1 MWMLGKTKRYLEV
14 TRVLLKYNL
23 IPELYRD
30 LRTDY
35 ISNPEC
41 TCAFDLEN
49 RQTAVK
55 LRQAFEELGPTFIK
69 MGQTMSKRPDLVPQ
83 PYVVEMVNLQDK
95 VKPVPFE
102 EMAES
107 LDLACVCEYQ
117 TREERNRKKTT
128 EELKA
133 SRERKAKAFIE
144 IFDSFDPEPIACGSI
159 AQVYKGTLE
168 SKPVAVKILRPNL
181 IDTINIDLSIL
192 DDFKPVMRKVLG
204 LGSNFDIDAFL
215 LEIREMLT
223 HEVDLRTEAVN
234 MRRFEDNFKNVK
246 NVTVPKIY
254 SDYCSANV
262 LTMEFIQGIQIK
274 DIINMPVPQS
284 KKSEY
289 TRTITKS
296 YLKQVYIDGFYHAD
310 PHGGNMLV
318 QENDTIAFIDFG
330 AVGSIDEE
338 LQKHMLEF
346 YYAINNRDVEGA
358 TQGFLKIGGAD
369 AREVDIHRLRKDMD
383 SLIANQNYGL
393 EGRQSDNYAKL
404 GLKYDI
410 RLPGE
415 FSTLQR
421 AILLIEG
428 VCLELDPRYNIKTI
442 AIPVL
447 MDAYKKLN
455 APKGPALHIEF
466 STEPVDEKAELRAA
480 IREVADKMEGMGDQ
494 FLSLKQEENRKTIFS
509 KELYLAVL
517 LIVSTY
523 ILLNGSTYSWVGL
536 AGFAGSILIVLLSI
550 IRND

>member
-1 MWMLGKTKRYLEV
+1 MLGKTKRYLEV

-83 PYVVEMVNLQDK
+83 PYVIEMANLQDK

-117 TREERNRKKTT
+117 TREERNRKKTA

-192 DDFKPVMRKVLG
+192 DDFKPIMRKVLG

-246 NVTVPKIY
+246 NVAVPKIY

-318 QENDTIAFIDFG
+318 QVNDTIAFIDFG

>member
-1 MWMLGKTKRYLEV
+1 MFGKIKRYLEV
-14 TRVLLKYNL
+14 IKVLFKYNL

-41 TCAFDLEN
+41 TCTFDLEN

-83 PYVVEMVNLQDK
+83 PYVIEMANLQDR
-95 VKPVPFE
+95 VKPLRFE
-102 EMAES
+102 DMAKS
-107 LDLACVCEYQ
+107 LDLACICEFQ
-117 TREERNRKKTT
+117 SREERNRKKNE

-133 SRERKAKAFIE
+133 ERERRAKAFVK
-144 IFDSFDPEPIACGSI
+144 IFDSFDTNPIASGSI

-168 SKPVAVKILRPNL
+168 GKPVAVKILRPNL
-181 IDTINIDLSIL
+181 IDIINIDLSIL
-192 DDFKPVMRKVLG
+192 DDFKPVMKRILG
-204 LGSNFDIDAFL
+204 VGGNFNIDDFL

-223 HEVDLRTEAVN
+223 REVDLRIEAVN
-234 MRRFEDNFKNVK
+234 MRRFEDNFKSVK
-246 NVTVPKIY
+246 NVAVPKIY
-254 SDYCSANV
+254 PDYCSTNV
-262 LTMEFIQGIQIK
+262 LTMEFINGTQIK

-289 TRTITKS
+289 SRTITKS

-310 PHGGNMLV
+310 PHGGNMIV

-330 AVGSIDEE
+330 AVGSIDDE
-338 LQKHMLEF
+338 LKKNMLEF
-346 YYAINNRDVEGA
+346 YYAINNKDVEGA
-358 TQGFLKIGGAD
+358 TQSFLKIGDAD
-369 AREVDIHRLRKDMD
+369 AKNVDVHKLRKDMD
-383 SLIANQNYGL
+383 TLIANQNYGL

-410 RLPGE
+410 KLPGE

-428 VCLELDPRYNIKTI
+428 VCLELDPKYDIKSI

-447 MDAYKKLN
+447 MEAYKKLN
-455 APKGPALHIEF
+455 IPKGAALQIEF
-466 STEPVDEKAELRAA
+466 NTGPVNEKDELRAA
-480 IREVADKMEGMGDQ
+480 IREVAEKMEEMGDK
-494 FLSLKQEENRKTIFS
+494 FVYIKQKESRRHFFS
-509 KELYLAVL
+509 KEFYLSVL
-517 LIVSTY
+517 LIISTY
-523 ILLNGSTYSWVGL
+523 ILLNGNAFSWVGL
-536 AGFAGSILIVLLSI
+536 VGFGGSILIAVFAI
-550 IRND
+550 IWSRRG

>member
-1 MWMLGKTKRYLEV
+1 MLGKTKRYLEV
-14 TRVLLKYNL
+14 TRVLFKYNL

-35 ISNPEC
+35 ISNSDC
-41 TCAFDLEN
+41 TCTFDLEN
-49 RQTAVK
+49 RETAAK

-83 PYVVEMVNLQDK
+83 PYVIEMANLQDK
-95 VKPVPFE
+95 VKPLPFE

-117 TREERNRKKTT
+117 TREERNRKKSE

-133 SRERKAKAFIE
+133 ARERKAKAFIN
-144 IFDSFDPEPIACGSI
+144 IFDSFDPDPIACGSI
-159 AQVYKGTLE
+159 AQVYKGVLE
-168 SKPVAVKILRPNL
+168 GKPVAVKILRPNL
-181 IDTINIDLSIL
+181 IDIINIDLSIL

-204 LGSNFDIDAFL
+204 VGRNFGIDAFL

-223 HEVDLRTEAVN
+223 REVDLRIEAVN

-246 NVTVPKIY
+246 NVSVPEIY
-254 SDYCSANV
+254 PDYCSANV
-262 LTMEFIQGIQIK
+262 LTMEFIQGTQIK
-274 DIINMPVPQS
+274 DIIDMPVPQS

-289 TRTITKS
+289 TRTITRS

-318 QENDTIAFIDFG
+318 EEDDTIAFIDFG
-330 AVGSIDEE
+330 AVGSIDDE
-338 LQKHMLEF
+338 LKRNMLEF

-369 AREVDIHRLRKDMD
+369 ARDVDVRRLRKDMD
-383 SLIANQNYGL
+383 ELIANQNYGL

-428 VCLELDPRYNIKTI
+428 VCLELDPRYNIKSI

-455 APKGPALHIEF
+455 APKGAALHIEF
-466 STEPVDEKAELRAA
+466 SAEPVDEKAELRAV
-480 IREVADKMEGMGDQ
+480 IREVADKMESIGDR
-494 FLSLKQEENRKTIFS
+494 FLEVRQKDNKRNVFS
-509 KELYLAVL
+509 KEFFLAVL
-517 LIVSTY
+517 LVVSAY
-523 ILLNGSTYSWVGL
+523 ILLNGDAFSWVGII
-536 AGFAGSILIVLLSI
+536 GFGGAILIAVIASL
-550 IRND
+550 RGK

>member
-1 MWMLGKTKRYLEV
+1 MLGKTKRYLEV

-30 LRTDY
+30 LHTDY

-41 TCAFDLEN
+41 TCSFDVEN
-49 RQTAVK
+49 RETAVK

-83 PYVVEMVNLQDK
+83 PYVIEMANLQDK
-95 VKPVPFE
+95 VRPMPFE

-107 LDLACVCEYQ
+107 LDLACICEYQ
-117 TREERNRKKTT
+117 TREERKRKKT
-128 EELKA
+128 EAELRA
-133 SRERKAKAFIE
+133 SRERRAKAFIE

-159 AQVYKGTLE
+159 AQVYRGVLDG
-168 SKPVAVKILRPNL
+168 KPVAVKILRPNL
-181 IDTINIDLSIL
+181 IDLINIDLSIL
-192 DDFKPVMRKVLG
+192 DDFKPVMKKLLG
-204 LGSNFDIDAFL
+204 VGRNFDIDAFL

-223 HEVDLRTEAVN
+223 REVDLRIEAVN
-234 MRRFEDNFKNVK
+234 IRRFEDNFKNVK
-246 NVTVPKIY
+246 NVSAPKIY
-254 SDYCSANV
+254 PDYCSTNV

-274 DIINMPVPQS
+274 DVIDMQIPQS

-318 QENDTIAFIDFG
+318 EENDTIAFIDFG
-330 AVGSIDEE
+330 AVGSIDDE
-338 LQKHMLEF
+338 LKKNMLEF

-358 TQGFLKIGGAD
+358 TQGFLKIGGAGAD
-369 AREVDIHRLRKDMD
+369 DVDIRRLRKDMD
-383 SLIANQNYGL
+383 DLIANQNYGL

-455 APKGPALHIEF
+455 EPKGPALHIEF

-480 IREVADKMEGMGDQ
+480 IREVAEKMELTGDK
-494 FLSLKQEENRKTIFS
+494 FLSMKQKENKRSLFS
-509 KELYLAVL
+509 KEFYLAVL
-517 LIVSTY
+517 LVISTY
-523 ILLNGSTYSWVGL
+523 ILLNGIEFAWVGVV
-536 AGFAGSILIVLLSI
+536 GFAGSILIALFLI
-550 IRND
+550 IRKS

>member
-1 MWMLGKTKRYLEV
+1 MLGKIKRYLEV

-30 LRTDY
+30 LRTNY

-41 TCAFDLEN
+41 TCTFDLEN

-55 LRQAFEELGPTFIK
+55 LREAFEELGPTFIK

-83 PYVVEMVNLQDK
+83 PYVIEMANLQDK
-95 VKPVPFE
+95 VKPIPFE

-107 LDLACVCEYQ
+107 LDLACVCEYE
-117 TREERNRKKTT
+117 TREERNRKKTE

-133 SRERKAKAFIE
+133 SRERRAKAFIG
-144 IFDSFDPEPIACGSI
+144 IFDSFDPDPIASGSI
-159 AQVYKGTLE
+159 AQVYKGVLE
-168 SKPVAVKILRPNL
+168 GKPVAVKILRPNL
-181 IDTINIDLSIL
+181 IDIINIDLSIL
-192 DDFKPVMRKVLG
+192 DDFKPVMRKALG
-204 LGSNFDIDAFL
+204 LGRNFDIDAFL

-223 HEVDLRTEAVN
+223 REVDLRTEAVN

-246 NVTVPKIY
+246 NVSVPKIY
-254 SDYCSANV
+254 PEYCSVNV
-262 LTMEFIQGIQIK
+262 LTMEFIKGIQIK

-318 QENDTIAFIDFG
+318 EENDTIAFIDFG
-330 AVGSIDEE
+330 AVGSIGEE

-369 AREVDIHRLRKDMD
+369 ARNVDIHRLRKDMD

-455 APKGPALHIEF
+455 TPKGAAVHIEF

-480 IREVADKMEGMGDQ
+480 IQEVADKMEEMGDK
-494 FLSLKQEENRKTIFS
+494 FLSLKQNETRKTTFS
-509 KELYLAVL
+509 KEFYLAVL

-523 ILLNGSTYSWVGL
+523 ILLNGGTFSWVGL
-536 AGFAGSILIVLLSI
+536 AGFGGSILIALLLVV
-550 IRND
+550 RGK

>member
-1 MWMLGKTKRYLEV
+1 MLGKTKRYLEV
-14 TRVLLKYNL
+14 IKVLLKYNL
-23 IPELYRD
+23 IPELYRE

-35 ISNPEC
+35 ISNTDC
-41 TCAFDLEN
+41 TCAFDVEN
-49 RQTAVK
+49 RKTAVK

-83 PYVVEMVNLQDK
+83 PYVIEMANLQDR
-95 VKPVPFE
+95 VKPLLFE

-107 LDLACVCEYQ
+107 LDLACICEYISP
-117 TREERNRKKTT
+117 EDRNRKKTE

-133 SRERKAKAFIE
+133 SKERRAKAFIE
-144 IFDSFDPEPIACGSI
+144 IFDSFDTNPIASGSI
-159 AQVYKGTLE
+159 AQVYRGVIE
-168 SKPVAVKILRPNL
+168 GKPVAVKILRPNL

-192 DDFKPVMRKVLG
+192 DDFKPVIKKVLG
-204 LGSNFDIDAFL
+204 VGKKFDFDAFL
-215 LEIREMLT
+215 REIREMLT
-223 HEVDLRTEAVN
+223 REVDLRIEAVS

-246 NVTVPKIY
+246 NVAVPKICPE
-254 SDYCSANV
+254 YCSVNV
-262 LTMEFIQGIQIK
+262 LTMEFIQGTQIK
-274 DIINMPVPQS
+274 DIIDMPVPQS

-318 QENDTIAFIDFG
+318 EEDDTIAFIDFG
-330 AVGSIDEE
+330 AVDSIDDE
-338 LQKHMLEF
+338 LKKNMLEF

-358 TQGFLKIGGAD
+358 TQGFLRIGGAD
-369 AREVDIHRLRKDMD
+369 PRDVDVCRLRKDMD
-383 SLIANQNYGL
+383 DLIANQNYGL

-447 MDAYKKLN
+447 MDAYKKLDSSR
-455 APKGPALHIEF
+455 GTALHIEF
-466 STEPVDEKAELRAA
+466 STEPVDEKAELRAT
-480 IREVADKMEGMGDQ
+480 IRELADKMEDMGDRFLEGKQ
-494 FLSLKQEENRKTIFS
+494 KESKRSVFSREFFLS
-509 KELYLAVL
+509 VL
-517 LIVSTY
+517 LVVSAY
-523 ILLNGSTYSWVGL
+523 ILLYGDTFSWIGL
-536 AGFAGSILIVLLSI
+536 LGFGVTVLIALITSLH
-550 IRND
+550 RE

>member
-1 MWMLGKTKRYLEV
+1 
-14 TRVLLKYNL
+14 
-23 IPELYRD
+23 
-30 LRTDY
+30 
-35 ISNPEC
+35 
-41 TCAFDLEN
+41 
-49 RQTAVK
+49 
-55 LRQAFEELGPTFIK
+55 
-69 MGQTMSKRPDLVPQ
+69 
-83 PYVVEMVNLQDK
+83 
-95 VKPVPFE
+95 
-102 EMAES
+102 
-107 LDLACVCEYQ
+107 
-117 TREERNRKKTT
+117 
-128 EELKA
+128 
-133 SRERKAKAFIE
+133 
-144 IFDSFDPEPIACGSI
+144 
-159 AQVYKGTLE
+159 
-168 SKPVAVKILRPNL
+168 
-181 IDTINIDLSIL
+181 
-192 DDFKPVMRKVLG
+192 
-204 LGSNFDIDAFL
+204 
-215 LEIREMLT
+215 
-223 HEVDLRTEAVN
+223 

-246 NVTVPKIY
+246 NVSVPKIY

-289 TRTITKS
+289 TRTITRS

-330 AVGSIDEE
+330 AVGSIDDE
-338 LQKHMLEF
+338 LKKNMLEF

-369 AREVDIHRLRKDMD
+369 ARDVDIHRLRKDMD

-455 APKGPALHIEF
+455 APKGAALHIEF

-480 IREVADKMEGMGDQ
+480 IQEVADKMEEMGDK
-494 FLSLKQEENRKTIFS
+494 FLSLKQEENRKSTFS
-509 KELYLAVL
+509 KEIYLAVL
-517 LIVSTY
+517 LIASTY
-523 ILLNGSTYSWVGL
+523 ILLYGGTFSWVGL
-536 AGFAGSILIVLLSI
+536 AGFAGSILIALFA
-550 IRND
+550 IRRD

>member
-1 MWMLGKTKRYLEV
+1 MLGKTKRYLEV
-14 TRVLLKYNL
+14 MRVLLKYNL

-30 LRTDY
+30 LRKNY

-41 TCAFDLEN
+41 TCTFDLEN

-55 LRQAFEELGPTFIK
+55 LREAFEELGPTFIK

-83 PYVVEMVNLQDK
+83 TYVIEMANLQDK

-102 EMAES
+102 KMAES
-107 LDLACVCEYQ
+107 LDLACVCEFEPP
-117 TREERNRKKTT
+117 EERKRKKT
-128 EELKA
+128 EAELKA
-133 SRERKAKAFIE
+133 SRERRAKAFIN
-144 IFDSFDPEPIACGSI
+144 IFDSFDTDPIACGSI
-159 AQVYKGTLE
+159 AQVYKGVME
-168 SKPVAVKILRPNL
+168 GKPVAVKILRPNL

-192 DDFKPVMRKVLG
+192 DDFRPVMRKVLG

-223 HEVDLRTEAVN
+223 REVDLRTEAVN

-246 NVTVPKIY
+246 SVSVPRIY
-254 SDYCSANV
+254 PDYCSANV

-330 AVGSIDEE
+330 AVGSIDDE
-338 LQKHMLEF
+338 LKKNMLEF
-346 YYAINNRDVEGA
+346 YYAINNKDVEGA
-358 TQGFLKIGGAD
+358 TQFFLKIGGAD
-369 AREVDIHRLRKDMD
+369 ARDVDIRRLRKDMD

-455 APKGPALHIEF
+455 ASKGTALHIEF

-480 IREVADKMEGMGDQ
+480 IREVADKMEGMGDK
-494 FLSLKQEENRKTIFS
+494 FLSIKQKETGKTTFS

-517 LIVSTY
+517 LIASTY
-523 ILLNGSTYSWVGL
+523 ILLNGGTFSWVGL
-536 AGFAGSILIVLLSI
+536 AGFGGSVLIVLLLV
-550 IRND
+550 IRGK

>member
-1 MWMLGKTKRYLEV
+1 MLGKIKRYLEV
-14 TRVLLKYNL
+14 TGVLIKYNL

-35 ISNPEC
+35 ISNPDC
-41 TCAFDLEN
+41 TCTFDLEN

-83 PYVVEMVNLQDK
+83 PYVIEMASLQDR
-95 VKPVPFE
+95 VKPLPFE

-117 TREERNRKKTT
+117 TREERNRKKS
-128 EELKA
+128 EEEMKA
-133 SRERKAKAFIE
+133 ARERKAKAFIN
-144 IFDSFDPEPIACGSI
+144 IFDSFDPDPIACGSI
-159 AQVYKGTLE
+159 AQVYKGVLE
-168 SKPVAVKILRPNL
+168 GKPVAIKILRPHL
-181 IDTINIDLSIL
+181 IDIINIDLSIL

-204 LGSNFDIDAFL
+204 VGRNFDIDAFL
-215 LEIREMLT
+215 LEIRDMLT
-223 HEVDLRTEAVN
+223 REVDLRIEAVN
-234 MRRFEDNFKNVK
+234 MRRFEGNFKNVK
-246 NVTVPKIY
+246 NVSVPKTY
-254 SDYCSANV
+254 PDYCSANV
-262 LTMEFIQGIQIK
+262 LTMEFVQGTQIK
-274 DIINMPVPQS
+274 DIIDMQVPQS

-289 TRTITKS
+289 TRTITRS

-318 QENDTIAFIDFG
+318 QEDDTVAFIDFG
-330 AVGSIDEE
+330 AVGSIDDE
-338 LQKHMLEF
+338 LKKNMLEF

-358 TQGFLKIGGAD
+358 TQGFLRIGGAD
-369 AREVDIHRLRKDMD
+369 PRDVDVRRLRKDMD
-383 SLIANQNYGL
+383 ELIANQNYGL

-428 VCLELDPRYNIKTI
+428 VCLELDPKYNIKSI

-447 MDAYKKLN
+447 MDAYKKLG
-455 APKGPALHIEF
+455 APKGAALHIEF

-480 IREVADKMEGMGDQ
+480 IRDIADKMEGMGDKLLEVRQ
-494 FLSLKQEENRKTIFS
+494 KDNKSNTFS
-509 KELYLAVL
+509 KEFFLVVL
-517 LIVSTY
+517 LAASAY
-523 ILLNGSTYSWVGL
+523 ILLYGDAFSWAGLVGFGGAIFVAVIDSL
-536 AGFAGSILIVLLSI
+536 RGK
-550 IRND
+550 

>member
-1 MWMLGKTKRYLEV
+1 MLGKTKRYLEV
-14 TRVLLKYNL
+14 TRVLFKYNL

-41 TCAFDLEN
+41 TCAFDVEN

-69 MGQTMSKRPDLVPQ
+69 MGQTMSKRPDIVPQ
-83 PYVVEMVNLQDK
+83 PYVIEMANLQDK

-107 LDLACVCEYQ
+107 LDLACICEYQ
-117 TREERNRKKTT
+117 TRAERNRKKSE

-133 SRERKAKAFIE
+133 ARERKAKAFIE
-144 IFDSFDPEPIACGSI
+144 IFDTFDPNPIACGSI
-159 AQVYKGTLE
+159 AQVYKGVIE
-168 SKPVAVKILRPNL
+168 GKPVAVKILRPNL

-192 DDFKPVMRKVLG
+192 DDFKPVMKKILRVG
-204 LGSNFDIDAFL
+204 GNFDIDAFL

-223 HEVDLRTEAVN
+223 REVDLRIEAVN

-262 LTMEFIQGIQIK
+262 LTMEFIKGIQVK
-274 DIINMPVPQS
+274 DIIDMQVPQS

-318 QENDTIAFIDFG
+318 EENDTIAFIDFG
-330 AVGSIDEE
+330 AVGSVDDE
-338 LQKHMLEF
+338 LQKNMLEF
-346 YYAINNRDVEGA
+346 YYAINNSDVEGA
-358 TQGFLKIGGAD
+358 TQSFLKIGGAD
-369 AREVDIHRLRKDMD
+369 SRDVDIHRLRKDMD
-383 SLIANQNYGL
+383 NLIANQNYGL

-447 MDAYKKLN
+447 MEAYKKLN
-455 APKGPALHIEF
+455 ASKGAALHIEF
-466 STEPVDEKAELRAA
+466 NTEPVDEKAELRAA
-480 IREVADKMEGMGDQ
+480 IREVAEKMEGMGDK
-494 FLSLKQEENRKTIFS
+494 FISVKQKGSRGHVFS
-509 KELYLAVL
+509 KEFYLAVL

-523 ILLNGSTYSWVGL
+523 VLLNGGTFSWVGL
-536 AGFAGSILIVLLSI
+536 LGFGGSVLIALFAV
-550 IRND
+550 IRGRSD

>member
-1 MWMLGKTKRYLEV
+1 MLGKTKRYLEV
-14 TRVLLKYNL
+14 IRVLLKYNL
-23 IPELYRD
+23 IPELYQE

-83 PYVVEMVNLQDK
+83 PYVIEMANLQDK
-95 VKPVPFE
+95 VKPIPFE

-107 LDLACVCEYQ
+107 LDLACVCEYE
-117 TREERNRKKTT
+117 TRTERSRKKSE
-128 EELKA
+128 EELRA
-133 SRERKAKAFIE
+133 ERERRAKAFVE
-144 IFDSFDPEPIACGSI
+144 IFDSFDPSPIASGSI
-159 AQVYKGTLE
+159 AQVYRGVIE
-168 SKPVAVKILRPNL
+168 GKPVAVKILRPNL

-192 DDFKPVMRKVLG
+192 NDFKPVIKRVLG
-204 LGSNFDIDAFL
+204 VGKKFDIDAFL

-223 HEVDLRTEAVN
+223 REFDLRIEAVN

-246 NVTVPKIY
+246 TVAVPEIY
-254 SDYCSANV
+254 PDYCSANV
-262 LTMEFIQGIQIK
+262 LTMEFIRGTQIK
-274 DIINMPVPQS
+274 DIINVPVPQS

-289 TRTITKS
+289 TRTITRS

-310 PHGGNMLV
+310 PHGGNMIV
-318 QENDTIAFIDFG
+318 QEDDTIAFIDFG
-330 AVGSIDEE
+330 AVGSIDDE
-338 LQKHMLEF
+338 LKKNMLDF

-369 AREVDIHRLRKDMD
+369 VRDVDIRRLRKNMD
-383 SLIANQNYGL
+383 ELIANQNYGL
-393 EGRQSDNYAKL
+393 EGRQSDDYAKL

-447 MDAYKKLN
+447 IEAYKKLN
-455 APKGPALHIEF
+455 VPKGTALHIEF
-466 STEPVDEKAELRAA
+466 SAEPADEKAELRAA
-480 IREVADKMEGMGDQ
+480 IREVADKMEEMGDK
-494 FLSLKQEENRKTIFS
+494 FLSGKQKVGKRSFFS
-509 KELYLAVL
+509 KEFYLAAL

-523 ILLNGSTYSWVGL
+523 ILLNGDSFFWVGL
-536 AGFAGSILIVLLSI
+536 VGFVGSILIILLSV
-550 IRND
+550 IRGN

>member
-1 MWMLGKTKRYLEV
+1 
-14 TRVLLKYNL
+14 
-23 IPELYRD
+23 
-30 LRTDY
+30 
-35 ISNPEC
+35 
-41 TCAFDLEN
+41 LEN

-83 PYVVEMVNLQDK
+83 PYVIEMANLQDK

-107 LDLACVCEYQ
+107 LDLACICEYQ
-117 TREERNRKKTT
+117 TREDRNRKKSE

-133 SRERKAKAFIE
+133 ARERKAKAFIE
-144 IFDSFDPEPIACGSI
+144 IFDSFDPNPIACGSI
-159 AQVYKGTLE
+159 AQVYKGVLKG
-168 SKPVAVKILRPNL
+168 KPVAVKILRPNL
-181 IDTINIDLSIL
+181 IDNINIDLSIM
-192 DDFKPVMRKVLG
+192 DDFKPVMKKILG
-204 LGSNFDIDAFL
+204 VGGNFDIDAFL

-223 HEVDLRTEAVN
+223 REVDLRIEAVN
-234 MRRFEDNFKNVK
+234 IRRFEDNFKNVK

-262 LTMEFIQGIQIK
+262 LTMEFIQGIQVK
-274 DIINMPVPQS
+274 DIIDMQVPQS

-289 TRTITKS
+289 TRTITRS

-318 QENDTIAFIDFG
+318 EANDTIAFIDFG
-330 AVGSIDEE
+330 AVGSVDDE
-338 LQKHMLEF
+338 LQRNMLEF
-346 YYAINNRDVEGA
+346 YYAINNSDVEGA
-358 TQGFLKIGGAD
+358 TQNFLKIGGAD
-369 AREVDIHRLRKDMD
+369 SHDVDIHRLRKDMD
-383 SLIANQNYGL
+383 NLIANQNYGL

-447 MDAYKKLN
+447 MEAYKKLN
-455 APKGPALHIEF
+455 ASKGAALHIEF
-466 STEPVDEKAELRAA
+466 NTEPVDEKAELRAA
-480 IREVADKMEGMGDQ
+480 IREVAEKMEGMGDK
-494 FLSLKQEENRKTIFS
+494 FISVKQKEGRGHVFS
-509 KELYLAVL
+509 KEFYLAVL
-517 LIVSTY
+517 LIISTY
-523 ILLNGSTYSWVGL
+523 VLLNGGTFYWVGL
-536 AGFAGSILIVLLSI
+536 LGFGGSILIALFAV
-550 IRND
+550 IRGRSD

>member
-1 MWMLGKTKRYLEV
+1 MLGKTKRYLEV
-14 TRVLLKYNL
+14 TGVLLKYNL

-41 TCAFDLEN
+41 TCSFDVEN
-49 RQTAVK
+49 RETAVK

-83 PYVVEMVNLQDK
+83 PYVIEMANLQDK
-95 VKPVPFE
+95 VKPMPFE

-107 LDLACVCEYQ
+107 LDLACICEYQ
-117 TREERNRKKTT
+117 TREERKRKKT
-128 EELKA
+128 EAELKA
-133 SRERKAKAFIE
+133 SRERRAKAFIE
-144 IFDSFDPEPIACGSI
+144 IFDSFDTDPIACGSI
-159 AQVYKGTLE
+159 AQVYKGVLDG
-168 SKPVAVKILRPNL
+168 KPVAVKILRPNL
-181 IDTINIDLSIL
+181 IDLINIDLSIL
-192 DDFKPVMRKVLG
+192 DDFKPVMKKLLG
-204 LGSNFDIDAFL
+204 VGRNFDIDAFL

-223 HEVDLRTEAVN
+223 REVDLRIEAVN
-234 MRRFEDNFKNVK
+234 IRRFEDNFKNVK
-246 NVTVPKIY
+246 NVSAPKIY
-254 SDYCSANV
+254 PDYCSTNV

-274 DIINMPVPQS
+274 DAIDMQIPQS

-318 QENDTIAFIDFG
+318 EENDTIAFIDFG
-330 AVGSIDEE
+330 AVGSIDDE
-338 LQKHMLEF
+338 LKKNMLEF

-358 TQGFLKIGGAD
+358 TQGFLKIGGAGAD
-369 AREVDIHRLRKDMD
+369 DVDIRRLRKDMD
-383 SLIANQNYGL
+383 DLIANQNYGL

-455 APKGPALHIEF
+455 EPKGPALHIEF

-480 IREVADKMEGMGDQ
+480 IREVAEKMELTGDK
-494 FLSLKQEENRKTIFS
+494 FLSMKQKEKERSIFS
-509 KELYLAVL
+509 KEFYLAVL
-517 LIVSTY
+517 LLLSTY
-523 ILLNGSTYSWVGL
+523 ILISGVEYAWVGVV
-536 AGFAGSILIVLLSI
+536 GFAGSILIALLLI
-550 IRND
+550 IRKS

>member
-1 MWMLGKTKRYLEV
+1 MLGKTKRYLEV

-30 LRTDY
+30 LRKNY

-41 TCAFDLEN
+41 TCTFDLEN

-55 LRQAFEELGPTFIK
+55 LREAFEELGPTFIK

-83 PYVVEMVNLQDK
+83 TYVIEMANLQDK
-95 VKPVPFE
+95 VKPIPFE

-107 LDLACVCEYQ
+107 LDLACVCEFEPP
-117 TREERNRKKTT
+117 EERKRKKT
-128 EELKA
+128 EAELKA
-133 SRERKAKAFIE
+133 SRERRAKAFIN
-144 IFDSFDPEPIACGSI
+144 IFDSFDTDPIACGSI
-159 AQVYKGTLE
+159 AQVYKGVME
-168 SKPVAVKILRPNL
+168 GKPVAVKILRPNL

-192 DDFKPVMRKVLG
+192 DDFRPVMRKVLG

-223 HEVDLRTEAVN
+223 REVDLRIEAVN

-246 NVTVPKIY
+246 SVSVPRIY
-254 SDYCSANV
+254 PDYCSANV

-330 AVGSIDEE
+330 AVGSIDDE
-338 LQKHMLEF
+338 LKKNMLEF

-369 AREVDIHRLRKDMD
+369 AREVDIRRLRKDMD

-455 APKGPALHIEF
+455 ASKGAALHIEF

-480 IREVADKMEGMGDQ
+480 IREVADKMEGMGDK
-494 FLSLKQEENRKTIFS
+494 FLSIKQKETGKTTFS

-517 LIVSTY
+517 LIASTY
-523 ILLNGSTYSWVGL
+523 ILLNGGTFSWVGL
-536 AGFAGSILIVLLSI
+536 AGFGGSVLIVLLLV
-550 IRND
+550 IRGK

>member
-1 MWMLGKTKRYLEV
+1 MLGKTKRYLEV
-14 TRVLLKYNL
+14 TRALLKYNL

-30 LRTDY
+30 LRTNY
-35 ISNPEC
+35 ISNPDC
-41 TCAFDLEN
+41 TCDFDVEN

-55 LRQAFEELGPTFIK
+55 LRQAFEDLGPTFIK

-83 PYVVEMVNLQDK
+83 PYVIEMSNLQDK

-117 TREERNRKKTT
+117 TREDRNRKKSE
-128 EELKA
+128 EELKE
-133 SRERKAKAFIE
+133 SRERRAKAFIE

-159 AQVYKGTLE
+159 AQVYKGMLDG
-168 SKPVAVKILRPNL
+168 KPVAVKILRPNL

-192 DDFKPVMRKVLG
+192 DDFKPVMKKVLRVG
-204 LGSNFDIDAFL
+204 KKFDIDAFL

-223 HEVDLRTEAVN
+223 REVDLRIEAVN
-234 MRRFEDNFKNVK
+234 MRRFDDNFKNVK
-246 NVTVPKIY
+246 NVAVPKIY
-254 SDYCSANV
+254 PDYCSANI
-262 LTMEFIQGIQIK
+262 LTMEFIQGTQVK
-274 DIINMPVPQS
+274 DIIDMQVPQS

-318 QENDTIAFIDFG
+318 EENDTVAFIDFG
-330 AVGSIDEE
+330 AVGSIDDE
-338 LQKHMLEF
+338 LQKNMLEF
-346 YYAINNRDVEGA
+346 YYSINNRDVEGA
-358 TQGFLKIGGAD
+358 TQAFLRIGGAD
-369 AREVDIHRLRKDMD
+369 ARDVDIRRLRKDMD
-383 SLIANQNYGL
+383 ELIANQNYGL

-455 APKGPALHIEF
+455 TPKGAALHIEF
-466 STEPVDEKAELRAA
+466 SAEPPDEKAELRAA
-480 IREVADKMEGMGDQ
+480 IREVAEKMEYMGDR
-494 FLSLKQEENRKTIFS
+494 FLEGKQKETRRSFFS
-509 KELYLAVL
+509 REFYLAFL
-517 LIVSTY
+517 LVVSTY
-523 ILLNGSTYSWVGL
+523 ILLYGDAFSWVGL
-536 AGFAGSILIVLLSI
+536 VGFVGTILIALLSV
-550 IRND
+550 IRGN

>member
-1 MWMLGKTKRYLEV
+1 MLGKTKRYLEV

-35 ISNPEC
+35 ISNPDC
-41 TCAFDLEN
+41 TCTFDLEN
-49 RQTAVK
+49 RETAAK

-83 PYVVEMVNLQDK
+83 PYVIEMANLQDK
-95 VKPVPFE
+95 VKPLPFE

-117 TREERNRKKTT
+117 TREERSRKKSE

-133 SRERKAKAFIE
+133 ARERKAKAFIN
-144 IFDSFDPEPIACGSI
+144 IFDSFDPDPIACGSI
-159 AQVYKGTLE
+159 AQVYKGVLE
-168 SKPVAVKILRPNL
+168 GKPVAVKILRPNL
-181 IDTINIDLSIL
+181 IDTINIDLSIM
-192 DDFKPVMRKVLG
+192 DDFKPVVKKVLG
-204 LGSNFDIDAFL
+204 IGRNFDIDAFL

-223 HEVDLRTEAVN
+223 REVDLRIEAVN
-234 MRRFEDNFKNVK
+234 IRRFEDNFKNVK
-246 NVTVPKIY
+246 NVAVPEIY
-254 SDYCSANV
+254 PDYCSANV
-262 LTMEFIQGIQIK
+262 LTMEFIQGTQIK
-274 DIINMPVPQS
+274 DIIDMPVPQS

-289 TRTITKS
+289 TRTITRS

-318 QENDTIAFIDFG
+318 EEDDTIAFIDFG
-330 AVGSIDEE
+330 AVGSIDDE
-338 LQKHMLEF
+338 LKRNMLEF

-358 TQGFLKIGGAD
+358 TRGFLKIGGVD
-369 AREVDIHRLRKDMD
+369 ARDVDVRRLRKDMD
-383 SLIANQNYGL
+383 ELIANQNYGL

-410 RLPGE
+410 KLPGE

-428 VCLELDPRYNIKTI
+428 VCLELDPRYNIKSI
-442 AIPVL
+442 AVPVL

-455 APKGPALHIEF
+455 EPKGAALHIEF

-480 IREVADKMEGMGDQ
+480 VREVADKMEGIGNR
-494 FLSLKQEENRKTIFS
+494 FLELRQKDNKRSVFS
-509 KELYLAVL
+509 KEFFLAVL
-517 LIVSTY
+517 LVVSTY
-523 ILLNGSTYSWVGL
+523 ILLNGDAFSWVGL
-536 AGFAGSILIVLLSI
+536 IGFGGAILIAVIASLHGK
-550 IRND
+550 

>member
-1 MWMLGKTKRYLEV
+1 MLGKTKRYLEV

-192 DDFKPVMRKVLG
+192 DDFKPIMRKVLG

-246 NVTVPKIY
+246 NVAVPKIY

>member
-1 MWMLGKTKRYLEV
+1 MLGKTKRYLEV
-14 TRVLLKYNL
+14 MRVLLKYNL

-30 LRTDY
+30 LRKNY

-41 TCAFDLEN
+41 TCTFDLEN

-55 LRQAFEELGPTFIK
+55 LREAFEELGPTFIK

-83 PYVVEMVNLQDK
+83 TYVIEMANLQDK
-95 VKPVPFE
+95 VKPIPFE

-107 LDLACVCEYQ
+107 LDLACVCEFEPP
-117 TREERNRKKTT
+117 EERNRKKT
-128 EELKA
+128 EAELKA
-133 SRERKAKAFIE
+133 SRERRAKAFIN
-144 IFDSFDPEPIACGSI
+144 IFDSFDTDPIACGSI
-159 AQVYKGTLE
+159 AQVYKGVME
-168 SKPVAVKILRPNL
+168 GKPVAVKILRPNL

-192 DDFKPVMRKVLG
+192 DDFRPVMRKVLG

-223 HEVDLRTEAVN
+223 REVDLRTEAVN

-246 NVTVPKIY
+246 NVSVPRIY
-254 SDYCSANV
+254 PDYCSANV

-330 AVGSIDEE
+330 AVGSIDDE
-338 LQKHMLEF
+338 LKKNMLEF

-369 AREVDIHRLRKDMD
+369 AREVDIRRLRKDMD

-455 APKGPALHIEF
+455 ASKGAALHIEF

-480 IREVADKMEGMGDQ
+480 IREVADKMEGMGDK
-494 FLSLKQEENRKTIFS
+494 FLSIKQKETRKTTFS

-517 LIVSTY
+517 LIASTY
-523 ILLNGSTYSWVGL
+523 ILLNGGIFSWVGL
-536 AGFAGSILIVLLSI
+536 AGFGGSVLIVLLLV
-550 IRND
+550 IRGK

>member
-1 MWMLGKTKRYLEV
+1 MLGKTKRYFEV
-14 TRVLLKYNL
+14 TRVILKYNL

-30 LRTDY
+30 LRKNY

-41 TCAFDLEN
+41 TCTFDLEN
-49 RQTAVK
+49 RQAAVK
-55 LRQAFEELGPTFIK
+55 LREAFEELGPTFIK

-83 PYVVEMVNLQDK
+83 SYVIEMANLQDK
-95 VKPVPFE
+95 VRPVPFE

-107 LDLACVCEYQ
+107 LDLACVCEYE
-117 TREERNRKKTT
+117 TREEQNRKKT
-128 EELKA
+128 EAEIKA
-133 SRERKAKAFIE
+133 SLDRKTKAFIE
-144 IFDSFDPEPIACGSI
+144 VFDSFDPDPIACGSI
-159 AQVYKGTLE
+159 AQVYKGILE
-168 SKPVAVKILRPNL
+168 GKPVAVKILRPNL

-192 DDFKPVMRKVLG
+192 DDFKPILKKVLG

-223 HEVDLRTEAVN
+223 REFDLRTEAVN

-246 NVTVPKIY
+246 NVSVPKIY
-254 SDYCSANV
+254 PDYCSANV
-262 LTMEFIQGIQIK
+262 LTMEFIQGTQIK
-274 DIINMPVPQS
+274 DIINMPVPKS

-318 QENDTIAFIDFG
+318 EENDTIAFIDFG
-330 AVGSIDEE
+330 AVGSIDDE
-338 LQKHMLEF
+338 LKKNMLEF

-369 AREVDIHRLRKDMD
+369 AKDVDIHRLRKDMD

-428 VCLELDPRYNIKTI
+428 VCLELDPKYNIKTI

-447 MDAYKKLN
+447 MDAYNKLN
-455 APKGPALHIEF
+455 VPKGAALQIEF
-466 STEPVDEKAELRAA
+466 STEPVDQKAELKAA
-480 IREVADKMEGMGDQ
+480 IQEVADKMEGMRDK
-494 FLSLKQEENRKTIFS
+494 FLSLKQEETRKTTFS
-509 KELYLAVL
+509 KEFYLIVL

-523 ILLNGSTYSWVGL
+523 ILLNGDTFSWIGLVGF
-536 AGFAGSILIVLLSI
+536 GSSILIALFTM
-550 IRND
+550 IRSK

>member
-1 MWMLGKTKRYLEV
+1 MLGKTKRYLEV
-14 TRVLLKYNL
+14 VRVLLKHNL

-30 LRTDY
+30 LRTNY
-35 ISNPEC
+35 ISNPDC
-41 TCAFDLEN
+41 TCDFDVEN

-83 PYVVEMVNLQDK
+83 PYVIEMSNLQDK

-117 TREERNRKKTT
+117 TREDRNRKKS
-128 EELKA
+128 EDELKA
-133 SRERKAKAFIE
+133 ERGRRAKAFIE

-159 AQVYKGTLE
+159 AQVYKGVLDG
-168 SKPVAVKILRPNL
+168 KPVAVKILRPNL

-192 DDFKPVMRKVLG
+192 DDFKPVMKKVLRVG
-204 LGSNFDIDAFL
+204 KKFDIDAFL

-223 HEVDLRTEAVN
+223 REVDLRIEAVN
-234 MRRFEDNFKNVK
+234 MRRFDDNFKNVK
-246 NVTVPKIY
+246 NVSVPKIY
-254 SDYCSANV
+254 PVYCSVNV
-262 LTMEFIQGIQIK
+262 LTMEFIQGTQVK
-274 DIINMPVPQS
+274 DIIDLPVPQS

-318 QENDTIAFIDFG
+318 EEDDTVAFIDFG
-330 AVGSIDEE
+330 AVGSIDDE
-338 LQKHMLEF
+338 LQKNMLEF
-346 YYAINNRDVEGA
+346 YYSINNRDVEGA
-358 TQGFLKIGGAD
+358 TQAFLKIGGAD
-369 AREVDIHRLRKDMD
+369 ARDVDVRRLRKDMD
-383 SLIANQNYGL
+383 DLIANQNYGL

-455 APKGPALHIEF
+455 TPKGAALHIEF
-466 STEPVDEKAELRAA
+466 SAEPPDEKAELRAA
-480 IREVADKMEGMGDQ
+480 IREVADKIEYMGDR
-494 FLSLKQEENRKTIFS
+494 FLEGKQKESKRSVFS
-509 KELYLAVL
+509 KEFYLAVL
-517 LIVSTY
+517 LVVSTY
-523 ILLNGSTYSWVGL
+523 ILLYGDAFSWVGL
-536 AGFAGSILIVLLSI
+536 VGFMGTILIALLSV
-550 IRND
+550 IRRN

>member
-1 MWMLGKTKRYLEV
+1 MLGKTKRYLEV
-14 TRVLLKYNL
+14 TRVLFKYNL

-30 LRTDY
+30 LHTDY
-35 ISNPEC
+35 ISNTEC
-41 TCAFDLEN
+41 TCNFDLEN

-83 PYVVEMVNLQDK
+83 PYVIEMANLQDK

-107 LDLACVCEYQ
+107 LDLACVCEYE
-117 TREERNRKKTT
+117 TRKERNRKKTE
-128 EELKA
+128 EELKV
-133 SRERKAKAFIE
+133 SRERKAKAFIK
-144 IFDSFDPEPIACGSI
+144 IFDNFYPEPIACGSI
-159 AQVYKGTLE
+159 AQVYKGVLE
-168 SKPVAVKILRPNL
+168 GKPVAVKILRPNL

-223 HEVDLRTEAVN
+223 REVDLRTEAVN

-246 NVTVPKIY
+246 NVSVPKIY
-254 SDYCSANV
+254 PDYCSANV

-358 TQGFLKIGGAD
+358 TQGFLKIGGVD
-369 AREVDIHRLRKDMD
+369 VRDVDIHRLRKDMD

-404 GLKYDI
+404 GMKYDI

-447 MDAYKKLN
+447 MDAYKKLDT
-455 APKGPALHIEF
+455 PKGAALHFEF

-480 IREVADKMEGMGDQ
+480 IQEVADKMEGMGDK
-494 FLSLKQEENRKTIFS
+494 FLSLKQEENRKSVFS

-523 ILLNGSTYSWVGL
+523 ILLNGGAFSWVGL
-536 AGFAGSILIVLLSI
+536 VGFGGSVMIAFLTTIQGK
-550 IRND
+550 

>member
-1 MWMLGKTKRYLEV
+1 MLGKTKRYLEI

-23 IPELYRD
+23 IPELYHD

-35 ISNPEC
+35 ISNSDC
-41 TCAFDLEN
+41 TCTFDLEN
-49 RQTAVK
+49 RETAVK

-83 PYVVEMVNLQDK
+83 PYVIEMANLQDK
-95 VKPVPFE
+95 VKPMPFE

-117 TREERNRKKTT
+117 TREERNRKKSE

-133 SRERKAKAFIE
+133 SRERRAKAFIN
-144 IFDSFDPEPIACGSI
+144 IFDSFDPDPIACGSI
-159 AQVYKGTLE
+159 AQVYKGIIE
-168 SKPVAVKILRPNL
+168 GKPVAVKILRPNL
-181 IDTINIDLSIL
+181 IDIINIDLSIL
-192 DDFKPVMRKVLG
+192 DDFKPIMRKFLG
-204 LGSNFDIDAFL
+204 VGRNFDIDAFL
-215 LEIREMLT
+215 MEIREMLT
-223 HEVDLRTEAVN
+223 REVDLRIEAVN

-246 NVTVPKIY
+246 NVAVPKIY
-254 SDYCSANV
+254 PEYCSANV
-262 LTMEFIQGIQIK
+262 LTMEFIQGTQIK

-318 QENDTIAFIDFG
+318 EENDTIAFIDFG
-330 AVGSIDEE
+330 AVGSIDDE
-338 LQKHMLEF
+338 LKKNMLEF

-358 TQGFLKIGGAD
+358 TGSFLRIGGAD
-369 AREVDIHRLRKDMD
+369 ERNVDVRRLRKDMD
-383 SLIANQNYGL
+383 ELIANQNYGL

-428 VCLELDPRYNIKTI
+428 VCLELDPRYNIKSI

-455 APKGPALHIEF
+455 TSQGTALHIEF
-466 STEPVDEKAELRAA
+466 SAEPVDEKAELRAA
-480 IREVADKMEGMGDQ
+480 IREVADKMENMGDR
-494 FLSLKQEENRKTIFS
+494 FLEAKQRDNKRSFFS
-509 KELYLAVL
+509 KEFFLAIL
-517 LIVSTY
+517 LVVSTF
-523 ILLNGSTYSWVGL
+523 ILLNGNVFSWLGLVGFVG
-536 AGFAGSILIVLLSI
+536 AILIALIVSLHG
-550 IRND
+550 R

>member
-1 MWMLGKTKRYLEV
+1 
-14 TRVLLKYNL
+14 
-23 IPELYRD
+23 
-30 LRTDY
+30 
-35 ISNPEC
+35 
-41 TCAFDLEN
+41 
-49 RQTAVK
+49 
-55 LRQAFEELGPTFIK
+55 

-83 PYVVEMVNLQDK
+83 TYVIEMANLQDK

-117 TREERNRKKTT
+117 TRAERDRKKTE

-133 SRERKAKAFIE
+133 SRERRAKAFIN
-144 IFDSFDPEPIACGSI
+144 IFDSFDSNPIACGSI
-159 AQVYKGTLE
+159 AQVYKGILE
-168 SKPVAVKILRPNL
+168 DKPVAVKILRPNL
-181 IDTINIDLSIL
+181 IDIINIDLSIL
-192 DDFKPVMRKVLG
+192 DDFKPVMRRVLRVG
-204 LGSNFDIDAFL
+204 KNFDIDAFL

-223 HEVDLRTEAVN
+223 REVDLRIEAVN
-234 MRRFEDNFKNVK
+234 MRRFDDNFKNVK
-246 NVTVPKIY
+246 NVAVPKIY
-254 SDYCSANV
+254 EDYCSANI
-262 LTMEFIQGIQIK
+262 LTMEFIQGTQIK
-274 DIINMPVPQS
+274 DIIDIPVPQS

-318 QENDTIAFIDFG
+318 EENDTVAFIDFG
-330 AVGSIDEE
+330 AVGSIDDE
-338 LQKHMLEF
+338 LKKNMLEF

-358 TQGFLKIGGAD
+358 TRAFLRIGGAD
-369 AREVDIHRLRKDMD
+369 ARDVDVRRLRKDMD
-383 SLIANQNYGL
+383 ELIANQNYGL

-455 APKGPALHIEF
+455 ATKGAALSIEF

-480 IREVADKMEGMGDQ
+480 IREVADKMEGMGDK
-494 FLSLKQEENRKTIFS
+494 FLSVKQEEKKKSIFS
-509 KELYLAVL
+509 KEFYLAVL
-517 LIVSTY
+517 LIVSAY
-523 ILLNGSTYSWVGL
+523 ILLNGEAFSWVGMI
-536 AGFAGSILIVLLSI
+536 GFGGAIMIALISV
-550 IRND
+550 IRGV

>member
-1 MWMLGKTKRYLEV
+1 MLGKTKRYFEV
-14 TRVLLKYNL
+14 LRVLFKYKL

-30 LRTDY
+30 LRTNY
-35 ISNPEC
+35 ISNSDC
-41 TCAFDLEN
+41 TCTLDLEN
-49 RQTAVK
+49 RQTASK

-83 PYVVEMVNLQDK
+83 PYVIEMASLQDR
-95 VKPVPFE
+95 VKPLPFE

-117 TREERNRKKTT
+117 PREERNRKKSE

-133 SRERKAKAFIE
+133 ARERKAKAFID
-144 IFDSFDPEPIACGSI
+144 IFDSFDPDPIASGSI
-159 AQVYKGTLE
+159 AQVYKGVLE
-168 SKPVAVKILRPNL
+168 GKTVAVKILRPHL
-181 IDTINIDLSIL
+181 IDTINIDLSIIN
-192 DDFKPVMRKVLG
+192 DFKPIVKRALRAG
-204 LGSNFDIDAFL
+204 RNFDINAFL

-223 HEVDLRTEAVN
+223 REVDLRIEAVN
-234 MRRFEDNFKNVK
+234 IRRFEDNFKNVK
-246 NVTVPKIY
+246 NVSAPEIY
-254 SDYCSANV
+254 PDYCSANV
-262 LTMEFIQGIQIK
+262 LTMEFIQGTQIK
-274 DIINMPVPQS
+274 DVIDMQVPQS

-289 TRTITKS
+289 TRIITRS

-318 QENDTIAFIDFG
+318 KDDDTIAFIDFG
-330 AVGSIDEE
+330 AVGSIDDE
-338 LQKHMLEF
+338 LKKNMLEF

-358 TQGFLKIGGAD
+358 TEGFLRIGNAD
-369 AREVDIHRLRKDMD
+369 ARDVDVRRLRKDMD
-383 SLIANQNYGL
+383 ELVANQNYGL

-428 VCLELDPRYNIKTI
+428 VCLELDPKYNIKNI

-455 APKGPALHIEF
+455 TSKRTAFHIEF
-466 STEPVDEKAELRAA
+466 STEPVDEKAELKAA
-480 IREVADKMEGMGDQ
+480 IREVADKMEGMGDR
-494 FLSLKQEENRKTIFS
+494 FLEVRKQDDKSNVFS
-509 KELYLAVL
+509 KEFFLSIL
-517 LIVSTY
+517 LVVSAY
-523 ILLNGSTYSWVGL
+523 ILLYGNAFYWAGLVGFGG
-536 AGFAGSILIVLLSI
+536 AILIAI
-550 IRND
+550 IASLHGK